1 MSTLQL
7 ERQDSLFILRLCNGE
22 RANTLTD
29 AVLDEYHAALDEVEG
44 SAGNTAL
51 VISSDDPKYWSN
63 GIDLE
68 YIKSR
73 GMDYL
78 FNHFVHRLDQLLLRL
93 ALLNAPTLACLGG
106 HTYAGGA
113 LLASACD
120 VRTMRADRGY
130 FCFPEVDL
138 KLGLT
143 PVMLEMVKLL
153 PNERL
158 RNELALTGRA
168 IGGEEAA
175 RGGVVD
181 AAFSQ
186 DELLERSLELAT
198 RLAGKDRATYTAI
211 KRGLRQHLQG
221 LVDTSKR

>member
-1 MSTLQL
+1 MSTIQL
-7 ERQDSLFILRLCNGE
+7 ERRDSLFILHLSNGE
-22 RANTLTD
+22 RANTFTD
-29 AVLDEYHAALDEVEG
+29 AVLDEYHAALDEVE
-44 SAGNTAL
+44 SAEGNTAL
-51 VISSDDPKYWSN
+51 VIVSDDAKYWSN
-63 GIDLE
+63 GIDLD

-78 FNHFVHRLDQLLLRL
+78 FSHFVHRLDQLLLRV

-106 HTYAGGA
+106 HTYGGGA

-120 VRTMRADRGY
+120 FRTMRSDRGY

-138 KLGLT
+138 KFGFT

-153 PNERL
+153 PNERM
-158 RNELALTGRA
+158 RNELALTGRP

-175 RGGVVD
+175 RSGVAD

-186 DELLERSLELAT
+186 EELLERTLELAT
-198 RLAGKDRATYTAI
+198 RLAGKDRATYTGI
-211 KRGLRQHLQG
+211 KRNLRRHLQP
-221 LVDTSKR
+221 LVDASKR